1 MNPNCFV
8 DVTDLGAID
17 VQRGR
22 DHGIPLY
29 NDLRRAY
36 GLRPVRSF
44 TDITGESTDQLPPG
58 LTINSPSIL
67 DFTKLLDD
75 QGNVIPLGSDN
86 AQEDAVVGVRRSTLA
101 SRLKAIYGDVNK
113 VDAFVGMVSEKHVP
127 GTEFGPLQLAMWTKQ
142 FAALRDG
149 DRFFYANDPVL
160 DQIQRQYGVTYKV
173 TLSQLIKLDTG
184 VQLRPDVFLLA
195 DNQPTVHDRLLHGQH
210 RTHPPRAYG
219 RP

>member
-1 MNPNCFV
+1 M
-8 DVTDLGAID
+8 DVSDLGAID

-67 DFTKLLDD
+67 DFVKLLDD
-75 QGNVIPLGSDN
+75 KGNVIPLGSDN
-86 AQEDAVVGVRRSTLA
+86 AQEDAVVGIRRSTLA

-184 VQLRPDVFLLA
+184 VQLQPDVFALA
-195 DNQPTVHDRLLHGQH
+195 DDQPTVHDRLLHGK
-210 RTHPPRAYG
+210 RRAHPPRAYG